1 MQGPAAGHKNLQL
14 LDARTQ
20 PLDTVLFWCWP
31 LKPDAGRIKSSRL
44 RKFATMTYEYQ
55 NSHDGTAHLAFLR
68 GDRRLMPGWYAR
80 MSSTNLKMVFAN
92 WMSRACAELN
102 RLAGHFKQRDTMYH
116 QFDRRRWL
124 GFIISSS
131 TSTDV
136 LKFASPTFGNT
147 FAFEVAMSTT
157 AV

>member
-1 MQGPAAGHKNLQL
+1 
-14 LDARTQ
+14 
-20 PLDTVLFWCWP
+20 
-31 LKPDAGRIKSSRL
+31 
-44 RKFATMTYEYQ
+44 MTYEYQ

-131 TSTDV
+131 ASTDV

-147 FAFEVAMSTT
+147 FAFEVAMSTHCSI
-157 AV
+157 AIRLLKSRRQIQLLLQKFHNILLLWFRQLVLLNASDLRFCS